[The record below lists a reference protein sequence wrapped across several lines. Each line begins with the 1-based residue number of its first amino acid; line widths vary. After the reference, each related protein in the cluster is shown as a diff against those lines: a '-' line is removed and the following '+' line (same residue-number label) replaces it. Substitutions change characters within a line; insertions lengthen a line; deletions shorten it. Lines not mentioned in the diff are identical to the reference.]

1 MASRITSDFK
11 NDLLA
16 RIDIVDLINRQ
27 VPLKRSGALYLACC
41 PFHNEKSPSF
51 TVTPSRQTYHC
62 FGCGVHGNA
71 IDFLIEYNNLN
82 FGEAVEE
89 LARQAGM
96 DLPRNDGIQP
106 KRGPD
111 TRPLYALLEAAA
123 QLYQRELRQH
133 PQAVRAVDYLKGRGL
148 SGQIA
153 ASFGLGYAPPGWDF
167 LIGQLGRNEQ
177 DLRHLIQA
185 GLVVEQDGKHYDR
198 FRDRILFPILDRR
211 GRVIGFGGRLL
222 GDGKPKYLNSPE
234 TPLFHKGRELYGL
247 HQVLKAHRTPQRL
260 LVVEGYMDV
269 IALAQFGIDY
279 AVATLGT
286 ATTPDHLRLLL
297 PQAPEL
303 IFCFDGDQAG
313 RNAAWKAL
321 ETCLPLATGQ
331 QEIRFLFLPEGE
343 DPDTLIRQEGVVA
356 FEERLRQAK
365 TLSDFLLEHLAIGID
380 LSSMDG
386 RARLGSR
393 VAPHLERLPAGLLR
407 DLLRDRLSKL
417 VGLALPNPPPATPR
431 RSGAHRRPS
440 PPPPHRPAATPL
452 RLAIAIL
459 VQYPELAALL
469 RDLDEDWRQL
479 NSPGIP
485 LLTELLSTL
494 AAHPGLGS
502 AALLERWRE
511 MEGFAVLRRLAD
523 PGLLAHIPAEGL
535 AHELAGAILRL
546 NQEAVAARSST
557 LFNRASTAEWTEEEK
572 DALRQAIQANR
583 PGSTS

>member
-1 MASRITSDFK
+1 MASRITPEFK
-11 NDLLA
+11 SDLLA

-27 VPLKRSGALYLACC
+27 VPLKRSGALFQACC
-41 PFHNEKSPSF
+41 PFHNEKTPSF
-51 TVTPSRQTYHC
+51 TVTPSRQTFHC
-62 FGCGVHGNA
+62 FGCGAHGNA

-96 DLPRNDGIQP
+96 DLPQDDGIQP
-106 KRGPD
+106 RRGPD

-123 QLYQRELRQH
+123 KLYQLELRQH
-133 PQAVRAVDYLKGRGL
+133 PQAGQAVDYLKGRGL

-153 ASFGLGYAPPGWDF
+153 ARFELGYAPPVWDF
-167 LIGQLGRNEQ
+167 LIGRLGRTEH
-177 DLRHLIQA
+177 DRRHLIQA

-198 FRDRILFPILDRR
+198 FRDRILFPIRDRR

-247 HQVLKAHRTPQRL
+247 HQALKAHRTPQRL

-343 DPDTLIRQEGVVA
+343 DPDTLIRQEGRPA
-356 FEERLRQAK
+356 FEERLRQAT
-365 TLSDFLLEHLAIGID
+365 TLSDFLLEHLARDID
-380 LSSMDG
+380 LNTLDG
-386 RARLGSR
+386 RARLGNL
-393 VAPHLERLPAGLLR
+393 VAPLLERLPAGLLR

-417 VGLALPNPPPATPR
+417 IGLALPNPHPAP
-431 RSGAHRRPS
+431 SGRALVRRRPS
-440 PPPPHRPAATPL
+440 PPPTGRHQAATPL

-459 VQYPELAALL
+459 VQYPELAPAV
-469 RDLDEDWRQL
+469 RDLDEAWRQL
-479 NSPGIP
+479 QGPGIP
-485 LLTELLSTL
+485 LLADLLATL
-494 AAHPGLGS
+494 SHHPGLGS

-511 MEGFAVLRRLAD
+511 MEGYPFLRRLAD
-523 PGLLAHIPAEGL
+523 PALLAHIPPEGL
-535 AHELAGAILRL
+535 APELVGALQRL

-557 LFNRASTAEWTEEEK
+557 LFNRASTADWTEEEK
-572 DALRQAIQANR
+572 DALRQAIQSSRQDTA
-583 PGSTS
+583 

>member
-1 MASRITSDFK
+1 MASRIPAQFIDE
-11 NDLLA
+11 LIA
-16 RIDIVDLINRQ
+16 RTDIVEVINRR
-27 VPLKRSGALYLACC
+27 VPLRKAGKDFQACC
-41 PFHNEKSPSF
+41 PFHDEKSPSF
-51 TVTPSRQTYHC
+51 TVSPDKQFYHC
-62 FGCGVHGNA
+62 FGCGAHGTA
-71 IDFLIEYNNLN
+71 IGFLME
-82 FGEAVEE
+82 FERQEFRDAVEE
-89 LARQAGM
+89 LARAAG
-96 DLPRNDGIQP
+96 LTVP
-106 KRGPD
+106 KEDEATPKGPD

-133 PQAVRAVDYLKGRGL
+133 PQAVRAIDYLKGRGL

-167 LIGQLGRNEQ
+167 LIGQLGRTEQ

-185 GLVVEQDGKHYDR
+185 GLVVEQDGKQYDR
-198 FRDRILFPILDRR
+198 FRDRILFPIRDRR

-247 HQVLKAHRTPQRL
+247 HQVLKAHRAPKRL

-269 IALAQFGIDY
+269 ISLAQFGIDY

-343 DPDTLIRQEGVVA
+343 DPDTLIRQEGVIA

-380 LSSMDG
+380 LHSMDG

-417 VGLALPNPPPATPR
+417 VGVALPNPPPAR
-431 RSGAHRRPS
+431 RPGAHRRPS
-440 PPPPHRPAATPL
+440 APPPHQPAATPL

-459 VQYPELAALL
+459 VQYPELAALV

-485 LLTELLSTL
+485 LLTELLGTL
-494 AAHPGLGS
+494 ASHPGLGS

-523 PGLLAHIPAEGL
+523 PGLLAHVPAEGL
-535 AHELAGAILRL
+535 AHELAGAIQRL
-546 NQEAVAARSST
+546 NQEALAARSST

-572 DALRQAIQANR
+572 DALRQAIQTSR
-583 PGSTS
+583 TGSTS